1 MMLLIK
7 FVYMLRIQI
16 KQNINILLE
25 NSESL
30 IEYLNNVQDV
40 YKNIDECNLGKIQE
54 ILIAFDM
61 IADMISN
68 KNLNPIVTELFIRG
82 IKLNKCVLL
91 LLHNHTLQYQK
102 MFSTHCFFMKIPI
115 KRVIQKIAINHLLDI
130 DFKDYTFV
138 QKYTAEPYL
147 FLVIDTPLSSNN
159 PLPVKCNLLE
169 RILKIILTI
178 ADNIRDKKLQDNINR
193 EAAKIS
199 ALLSGKIDQYEY
211 LSGEEILLFVPS

>member
-1 MMLLIK
+1 
-7 FVYMLRIQI
+7 
-16 KQNINILLE
+16 
-25 NSESL
+25 
-30 IEYLNNVQDV
+30 
-40 YKNIDECNLGKIQE
+40 
-54 ILIAFDM
+54 
-61 IADMISN
+61 
-68 KNLNPIVTELFIRG
+68 
-82 IKLNKCVLL
+82 
-91 LLHNHTLQYQK
+91 

>member
-82 IKLNKCVLL
+82 IKLN
-91 LLHNHTLQYQK
+91 
-102 MFSTHCFFMKIPI
+102 
-115 KRVIQKIAINHLLDI
+115 
-130 DFKDYTFV
+130 
-138 QKYTAEPYL
+138 
-147 FLVIDTPLSSNN
+147 
-159 PLPVKCNLLE
+159 
-169 RILKIILTI
+169 
-178 ADNIRDKKLQDNINR
+178 
-193 EAAKIS
+193 
-199 ALLSGKIDQYEY
+199 
-211 LSGEEILLFVPS
+211 